1 MTRNKILATIAT
13 IAIIA
18 AAPALAKPGGGGG
31 GGGMGGGMGGGHG
44 NAGMGGMGGMG
55 GVHGRGGA
63 DISTR
68 GSMDV
73 GSTTRIR
80 GQDRITASSNSKL
93 GGVSNG
99 MAVVDSG
106 GLTVGTVTGFTTKGN
121 SGQIRTVQVTLTNGD
136 IITLDPRSLS
146 TDGTVLTTNS
156 LVTNIRSQG
165 TAHANINGLVHASP
179 NSALASAGVTS
190 LTGLATGL
198 TVNNIG
204 GTPIGTIN
212 QIFLNRSGAVVGV
225 RVDLVGGGT
234 AIIPATTL
242 KMSGVTVITNST
254 QF

>member
-1 MTRNKILATIAT
+1 MTRNKILASIAT

-18 AAPALAKPGGGGG
+18 AAPALARPGGGG

-44 NAGMGGMGGMG
+44 NAGMGGMGGG
-55 GVHGRGGA
+55 HGHGRGGA

-80 GQDRITASSNSKL
+80 GQDRITASSNTKL

-106 GLTVGTVTGFTTKGN
+106 GLAVGTVTGFTTKGN
-121 SGQIRTVQVTLTNGD
+121 SGQIRTVQVTLANGD

-156 LVTNIRSQG
+156 LTTNIRSQG
-165 TAHANINGLVHASP
+165 WNRANINGLVHASP
-179 NSALASAGVTS
+179 NSSLAAAGVTS
-190 LTGLATGL
+190 LTGLANGL

-212 QIFLNRSGAVVGV
+212 QIFLNRSGAVVGIG
-225 RVDLVGGGT
+225 VDLVGGGT
-234 AIIPATTL
+234 TIIPATTL
-242 KMSGVTVITNST
+242 KMSGTTVITNST
-254 QF
+254 SF